1 MTPSPVT
8 VFGGAGFVG
17 RYIVRHLVR
26 TGAAVRVAGRHPER
40 GLFLKTMAEV
50 GQISLVHA
58 NLLDESSVVEA
69 TKGAVSVVNTVGILF
84 ERGRQRFDEIHVEGV
99 KRIAAAAKVNGVDRV
114 IHISAIGA
122 CQGSSARYARSKA
135 AGEVAMRE
143 MFPGATI
150 LRPSV
155 VFGPEDDF
163 FNRFANLAR
172 IFPVM
177 PLLEGDTKFQPIYVS
192 DLAKAVVA
200 ALNSPGSSGETF
212 ELGGPEVYRFREIME
227 LVFKHI
233 GRKRMLLPLPSSVI
247 APLVGVLE
255 CFPKPPLTRDQLRLM
270 QNDNIVGK
278 NVKTILDLGIQVT
291 PPEVVLPTYLTRF
304 KRGGSHE
311 VVRRLG

>member
-17 RYIVRHLVR
+17 RYIVRQLIG
-26 TGAAVRVAGRHPER
+26 TGATVRVAGRYPDH

-58 NLLDESSVVEA
+58 NLLDEGSVMEA
-69 TKGAVSVVNTVGILF
+69 AKGAASVVNSVGILF
-84 ERGRQRFDEIHVEGV
+84 ERGRQNFDEVHVEGA
-99 KRIAAAAKVNGVDRV
+99 KRIAAAAKANGVDRV

-122 CQGSSARYARSKA
+122 QQGSPAKYARSKA
-135 AGEVAMRE
+135 AGEVAARE
-143 MFPGATI
+143 MFPGTTI

-177 PLLEGDTKFQPIYVS
+177 PLLEGDTKFQPIYVN

-200 ALNSPGSSGETF
+200 ALKRPGSSGETF
-212 ELGGPEVYRFREIME
+212 ELGGPQVYRFREIME
-227 LVFKHI
+227 LVFEHI
-233 GRKRMLLPLPSSVI
+233 GRNRMLWSVPSSVV
-247 APLVGVLE
+247 APLAAIFE
-255 CFPKPPLTRDQLRLM
+255 CFPKPPVTRDQLRLM
-270 QNDNIVGK
+270 QTDNVVGR

-291 PPEVVLPTYLTRF
+291 PLEVVLPTYLSRF
-304 KRGGSHE
+304 KRGGGH
-311 VVRRLG
+311 